1 MVTETTAKSIHT
13 LIEDIYRV
21 LKEGVELSDAQAD
34 EFGKRMGKL
43 IQSRLSKKEERK
55 GTLRLS
61 NLGKKDRQLWYEV
74 HDYPK
79 EEFTGSTFLKFLYG
93 DIIEEL
99 VLFLAEVAGHGVEG
113 RQGQVNVDGI
123 IGHRDAIIDGLL
135 VDVKSTSS
143 YSFKKFKDGTLKD
156 DDPFGYLTQLSG
168 YIADPEYDRDHGAFL
183 AVDKQN
189 GTLALL
195 HVPDSEL
202 PDVAGRVA
210 HLKEVVKQEDP
221 PPRCFEPE
229 PMGKSGNM
237 KLSTGCSYCPF
248 KVTCWSDANDGQ
260 GLRKFIYSTGPVWL
274 THVVD
279 PPKVMEIEP

>member
-13 LIEDIYRV
+13 LIEDIYKV
-21 LKEGVELSDAQAD
+21 LKEGVDLSDDQAE

-43 IQSRLSKKEERK
+43 IQSRLSKKDERK

-99 VLFLAEVAGHGVEG
+99 VLFLAEAAGHGVEG

-202 PDVAGRVA
+202 PDVADRVA

>member
-79 EEFTGSTFLKFLYG
+79 EEFTGNTFLKFLYG

-99 VLFLAEVAGHGVEG
+99 VLFLAEAAGHGVEG

-123 IGHRDAIIDGLL
+123 VGHRDAIIDGLL

-156 DDPFGYLTQLSG
+156 DDPFGYYTQLAG
-168 YIADPEYDRDHGAFL
+168 YIADNEYGRDHGAFL

-195 HVPDSEL
+195 HVPDTDL
-202 PDVAGRVA
+202 PDVRSRVV

-237 KLSTGCSYCPF
+237 KLSAGCSYCPF
-248 KVTCWSDANDGQ
+248 KVTCWSNANDGQ

-279 PPKVMEIEP
+279 PPKVMEVEP

>member
-99 VLFLAEVAGHGVEG
+99 VLFLAEAAGHGVEG

-237 KLSTGCSYCPF
+237 KLSAGCGYCPF